1 LFVCYNINIPPAGNN
16 SAWNALID
24 FLIEKWKSMLMN
36 FVVGVDDRPVLVV
49 KYEDIQSNA
58 TSEVLRM
65 LKFLRV
71 DHSPGKVAAI
81 LENEN
86 FSQHYRN
93 HTDKFEHYTPEQ
105 KVAVNAAI
113 LNITNQLKQAGLP
126 DDIGI
131 KKFTRV

>member
-1 LFVCYNINIPPAGNN
+1 
-16 SAWNALID
+16 
-24 FLIEKWKSMLMN
+24 MLMS

-65 LKFLRV
+65 LEFLGV
-71 DHSPGKVAAI
+71 DHSPEQVAAI
-81 LENEN
+81 LKNEN
-86 FSQHYRN
+86 FTQHYRN
-93 HTDKFEHYTPEQ
+93 HTDTFEHYTPEQ

-126 DDIGI
+126 DEIGL
-131 KKFTRV
+131 KKFTRM